1 MSDNLDMTPHLTLTP
16 EADAAAAAA
25 PAAPEAPTLTLD
37 PSAAAQEAAPV
48 QGEPVLSEEERQ
60 KQRDANAVKLDES
73 MLTEAERKMVDE
85 FAQKIDVT
93 DSSVVLQYG
102 AAAQKNIASFSEN
115 ALNSVRT
122 KDLGEVGEALSSLVV
137 ELKGFGQEEDE
148 GGIFGFFKKK
158 RDKLEAMKASYAK
171 AEVNVDKIVRV
182 LEDHQVVLMKDIAML
197 DQMYELNT
205 KYYKE
210 LTMYIIA
217 GKKRLEY
224 LRTHDLEDLKQKAA
238 KSGSQEDAQAYN
250 DFANLC
256 SRFEKKIHDLELTR
270 MISVQMG
277 PQTRLLQNN
286 DTLMLEKIQSSLV
299 NTIPLWKSQMV
310 LALGLEHS
318 RQATKAQSAVT
329 EMTNQL
335 LQKNADMLKIGT
347 VETAREAERS
357 IVDIKT
363 LQHTNEQLISTL
375 DEVMKIQNE
384 GSQKR
389 KEAEVELGRI
399 EGELKQKLLEL
410 RG

>member
-25 PAAPEAPTLTLD
+25 PAAPEAPALTLD
-37 PSAAAQEAAPV
+37 PGAAAQEATPV

-115 ALNSVRT
+115 ALNSVKT

-182 LEDHQVVLMKDIAML
+182 LENHQVVLMKDIAML

-318 RQATKAQSAVT
+318 RQATQAQSAVT